1 MADACGANGL
11 TLGQGQ
17 GVLTL
22 GEGAA
27 LAIGAMHIVY
37 SLLAEFALVGERVT
51 TCGRQRFK
59 VLTC

>member
-1 MADACGANGL
+1 M
-11 TLGQGQ
+11 
-17 GVLTL
+17 LTL